1 MLTYDQPRSAGAENA
16 LKRARHLLGIRWTPR
31 MELGIQQ
38 HLPPGGSY
46 LYALRNGKPAQD
58 AQPVPIP
65 YSSTR
70 MLDGLVGVDISI
82 DTFLSAVQNPA
93 SIVYTRNIR
102 DFDDD
107 AFHCTIKNGYF
118 AYGTVCSAFADY
130 VLDLPIHRCTHEWGH
145 SPEFYEK
152 LSPSA
157 DSLSLCDTLVT
168 TRPDGHTA
176 GHVRVV
182 TGIARDEQQRV
193 RMVEISEGRTV
204 YPGSRWYPAEE
215 INQVFADGP
224 KRERLFGYRYLD
236 SVRPPEPQMV
246 EDNWDLMLNRGA
258 FSNYHVGER
267 VEFNICCEADTL
279 VIEGDDTHLEIP
291 VNNLAPAFIQGNAYQ
306 IYSTAD
312 LKAGRYTAYC
322 IRGGRK
328 TSGVYFHVVQLPSVR
343 LTDSRGASFE
353 RIALRPAAPDGTPL
367 TKESSCLYAEDGTLQ
382 SGIVTFAFSDGKRLI
397 PARAAVR
404 EREGEIIV
412 RPAAMLTDAEGKR
425 VRSFKVGEEIVL
437 YALRVQENTVVRA
450 SFDGAACCTPVY
462 FTWTEEGVIGY
473 NQRLLA
479 ADEAAAGSVDS
490 VVKKY
495 LNDFAN
501 FSICCSNEYGR
512 MNTEPIAF
520 VIE

>member
-1 MLTYDQPRSAGAENA
+1 MLTYDQPRSAGVQNA
-16 LKRARHLLGIRWTPR
+16 LNRARHLLETRWTPQ
-31 MELGIQQ
+31 MELGIQK
-38 HLPPGGSY
+38 HSPGGSY
-46 LYALRNGKPAQD
+46 LYSMRNGKKVQN
-58 AQPVPIP
+58 AQPIPIP

-130 VLDLPIHRCTHEWGH
+130 VLDLPIHRCTHEWGGA
-145 SPEFYEK
+145 PEFIEK

-157 DSLSLCDTLVT
+157 DSLSLCDTLLT
-168 TRPDGHTA
+168 TRPDGHTG

-204 YPGSRWYPAEE
+204 YPGSKWYPAEE
-215 INQVFADGP
+215 INQVFVDGP
-224 KRERLFGYRYLD
+224 KRERLFSYRYLD
-236 SVRPPEPQMV
+236 SVRPPEPRMI
-246 EDNWDLMLNRGA
+246 DDDPSLMLNRGA
-258 FSNYHVGER
+258 FSNYHAGEP
-267 VEFNICCEADTL
+267 VEFNICCEADAL
-279 VIEGDDTHLEIP
+279 VIEGGDTRMEIP
-291 VNNLAPAFIQGNAYQ
+291 VSNLAPTLIQGNAWQ

-312 LKAGRYTAYC
+312 LKPGRYTAYC
-322 IRGGRK
+322 MQGTRK
-328 TSGVYFHVVQLPSVR
+328 TPGVYFNVVQLPEVQ
-343 LTDSRGASFE
+343 LTDAQGASFE
-353 RIALRPAAPDGTPL
+353 RIALRPVTPDGTAL
-367 TKESSCLYAEDGTLQ
+367 TKDSPCLYAEDGTLQ
-382 SGIVTFAFSDGKRLI
+382 SGIVTFAFSDGKRLL

-404 EREGEIIV
+404 ERDGEIIM
-412 RPAAMLTDAEGKR
+412 RPAAMLTDADGKR
-425 VRSFKVGEEIVL
+425 VRSFRIGEDVVL
-437 YALRVQENTVVRA
+437 YALRVKENTVVRA
-450 SFDGAACCTPVY
+450 SFDGAACCSPVY

-473 NQRLLA
+473 NQRLMA
-479 ADEAAAGSVDS
+479 ADELAAGCVDS
-490 VVKKY
+490 IARKY

-512 MNTEPIAF
+512 INTEPIAF